1 MGGTP
6 ARLSRGCQFD
16 DARFVQ
22 RAGSGLAVA
31 HLGVPLQIGLG
42 LVSAMAAEAW
52 ATTKEQGQVGAG
64 MKNLAR
70 DHADHAGWL
79 LRGKFARSFDQLL
92 HGGSGRNIRSGAGSH
107 GWPGGDDHRH
117 RSGWRGGHRRLGML
131 AFQHSH
137 GHSGRNQDRNA
148 SDHCHDWNG
157 SPSRRSPGHR

>member
-22 RAGSGLAVA
+22 QAGSGLAVA

-52 ATTKEQGQVGAG
+52 ATAKEQGQVGAG

-70 DHADHAGWL
+70 DHADHAG
-79 LRGKFARSFDQLL
+79 
-92 HGGSGRNIRSGAGSH
+92 
-107 GWPGGDDHRH
+107 
-117 RSGWRGGHRRLGML
+117 
-131 AFQHSH
+131 
-137 GHSGRNQDRNA
+137 
-148 SDHCHDWNG
+148 
-157 SPSRRSPGHR
+157 